1 MTRILIAH
9 QESGTRD
16 TVSRK
21 IRGLE
26 GFQVVEKVRKAE
38 DFFEKVNKADPD
50 VVVLGMTFEKL
61 SGLDILERLNR
72 TDPRPVLALASDG
85 VEREEAVRALSY
97 GAVDVLEPG
106 YRADEVRSLLE
117 VSLKAGETLSGR
129 EAVSGSTECSGD
141 EAAVFIGSSTGG
153 PGALEFILKN
163 LPDRLGAPIFVAQ
176 HMSSSYTSLF
186 SERMDKL
193 SEFEVNEAEDGE
205 EVRDGVVYFAPG
217 DHDMKVVEDDGE
229 RLIRLSEPSETT
241 SPSID
246 VLFRSAAEVYG
257 DKVLG
262 LVLTGMG
269 KDGAIGSRFIR
280 SEGGK
285 VFVQNRSTSKIYGM
299 PKHVVNQGDADRVLP
314 LEEIPEAMARC
325 L

>member
-26 GFQVVEKVRKAE
+26 GFQIVEKVRKAE

-50 VVVLGMTFEKL
+50 VVVLGMKFEKL
-61 SGLDILERLNR
+61 SGLDLLEKLKR
-72 TDPRPVLALASDG
+72 TDPRPVLALASDD

-97 GAVDVLEPG
+97 GAVDVLEPD
-106 YRADEVRSLLE
+106 YRPDEVRSLLE
-117 VSLKAGETLSGR
+117 VSLKADEIVSGR
-129 EAVSGSTECSGD
+129 EVVSGSAECSGD

-153 PGALEFILKN
+153 PGTLEFILKN
-163 LPDRLGAPIFVAQ
+163 FPDRLDAPLFVAQ
-176 HMSSSYTSLF
+176 HMSASYTALF

-193 SEFEVNEAEDGE
+193 SEFEVKEAEDGE
-205 EVRDGVVYFAPG
+205 EVREGMVYFAPG
-217 DHDMKVVEDDGE
+217 DCDMRVVEEDDE
-229 RLIRLSEPSETT
+229 KMIKLSEPSDTT

-257 DKVLG
+257 DKALG
-262 LVLTGMG
+262 VVLTGMG

-285 VFVQNRSTSKIYGM
+285 VFVQNRATSKIYGM
-299 PKHVVNQGDADRVLP
+299 PKHVVNQGDADRILP
-314 LEEIPEAMARC
+314 LEKIPEEMARC